1 MKKFVGKILSSDFGV
16 SSIAV
21 CTFFL
26 MAVLASASLAHA
38 AGVSSGSIAIER
50 YVFAVSA
57 NNGGKERPRLRYA
70 ETDAR
75 AFAEVLSQMGGV
87 PKQNVY
93 RVTEP
98 SVESL
103 QKQLDALDKKLV
115 AAKSA
120 KAAKTG
126 NGAAE
131 DFREEVLVYYSG
143 HADEKGLRLGE
154 EVYTWKEF
162 RKRIDALNADVKI
175 AVIDACGSGTITRV
189 KGGVAVPA
197 FMVDKSSDMKG
208 YAFIT
213 SSTQDESSQESDKL
227 KGSFFT
233 HSLVSGLRGAG
244 DISGDGKVTLSEAY
258 QFAFNET
265 LQKTE
270 ATMGGAQHPSR
281 DMNLAGTGDVVMTD
295 LRSTSAGLEFD
306 DDIEGRLFIRDDKG
320 ELVAEVYKKQGRVM
334 SLGFPAGKYS
344 VRLERPA
351 EYKEASVTLQDN
363 YRARLSRKQFAAVS
377 AERTT
382 LRGEIKNENRLDSV
396 EYSIDSLDHNG
407 KYRVTFNLVD
417 KDREPRKGVQLGLF
431 VTRTD
436 SYMLGTQ
443 VSLFANIARKEM
455 HGVQLSAVYNGSKEH
470 FEGAQ
475 ASAVVNYAKS
485 FDGVQ
490 VAAAANVTKDK
501 SSGFQISPSLNY
513 AGDTLSGMQLAAGI
527 NCARK
532 TKAQVSAAMNVASES
547 NVQATAAMNIA
558 GKSDVQASAA
568 MNIAKK
574 SDVQATAA
582 MNIAGESDVQ
592 VSTLNIAGKLDKAQV
607 GILNIT
613 GKASGRQVGLVNIC
627 GDCEKTPVGLINIVG
642 NGVWSATASMNE
654 MGAFGLSFRM
664 GTPYL
669 FTAFEGAR
677 LIEKGSHFKKFSD
690 IYETGVGLGTQF
702 GKSGSHFELEYMLL
716 TARTLDVECDE
727 DGEEVKVEFEDD
739 DGPNFHHRL
748 RLSYTTQ
755 VFPFLGLSVGGTL
768 NWATIG
774 YADKVW
780 LKPRAEY
787 HDDFGSEKH
796 AGRWWAGFY
805 AGITVGKF

>member
-1 MKKFVGKILSSDFGV
+1 MKKFIGKILSCDFGV

-26 MAVLASASLAHA
+26 MAVLASASFVHA
-38 AGVSSGSIAIER
+38 SGESSGSIAIER

-87 PKQNVY
+87 PKQNVF

-115 AAKSA
+115 AAKTA
-120 KAAKTG
+120 KASKA
-126 NGAAE
+126 NGTAE

-154 EVYTWKEF
+154 EVYSWKEF

-175 AVIDACGSGTITRV
+175 AVIDACGSGAITRV

-306 DDIEGRLFIRDDKG
+306 DDIDGRLFIRDDKG
-320 ELVAEVYKKQGRVM
+320 ELVAEVYKKQGRAM

-363 YRARLSRKQFAAVS
+363 YRARLSQKQFAAVS

-382 LRGEIKNENRLDSV
+382 LRGEIKNDDRPDSV

-443 VSLFANIARKEM
+443 ASLFANIARKEM

-490 VAAAANVTKDK
+490 VAATANVTKDK
-501 SSGFQISPSLNY
+501 SSGLQISPSLNY

-532 TKAQVSAAMNVASES
+532 TKTQVSAAMNVASES
-547 NVQATAAMNIA
+547 NVQATAAMNIV

-592 VSTLNIAGKLDKAQV
+592 VSTLNIAGKLDEAQV
-607 GILNIT
+607 GVLNIA
-613 GKASGRQVGLVNIC
+613 GKAKGRQVGLVNIC

-642 NGVWSATASMNE
+642 NGVWSVTASMNE
-654 MGAFGLSFRM
+654 MGALGLSFHM
-664 GTPYL
+664 GTAYL
-669 FTAFEGAR
+669 FTALEGAR
-677 LIEKGSHFKKFSD
+677 LIEKGTQFKEFSD
-690 IYETGVGLGTQF
+690 VNETGIGLGTQF
-702 GKSGSHFELEYMLL
+702 GKYGSHFDLEYMFL
-716 TARTLDVECDE
+716 TAQNKHGLYSDFSGFEYNDGDDV
-727 DGEEVKVEFEDD
+727 
-739 DGPNFHHRL
+739 NFHHRL
-748 RLSYTTQ
+748 RLGYTTQ
-755 VFPFLGLSVGGTL
+755 VFPFFGLSVGGSL
-768 NWATIG
+768 NFAHEITG
-774 YADKVW
+774 DKLW
-780 LKPRAEY
+780 LKPLAEY
-787 HDDFGSEKH
+787 HDDFGSKDH
-796 AGRWWAGFY
+796 KARWWPGFY
-805 AGITVGKF
+805 AAVTVGKF